1 MNEKNEQVTK
11 TLEMLRYQVKRY
23 QAMKNGLM
31 CQMLNTQIRRLENS
45 LNLSTVAGN
54 YKGYN
59 R

>member
-11 TLEMLRYQVKRY
+11 T
-23 QAMKNGLM
+23 GLM

-54 YKGYN
+54 
-59 R
+59 

>member
-11 TLEMLRYQVKRY
+11 ALEMLRYQVKRY

-54 YKGYN
+54 
-59 R
+59 